1 MDQVID
7 NNEAWNGRLK
17 LFSVLRDLGLFV
29 VQQHEGGRCGAP
41 ALASRRTPG
50 CSWGRRFATGGSGP
64 CPGELASAAGLP
76 DHGALGAALPD
87 VLAAHPALLARLPLV
102 PAPIMPPALSPPL
115 SCPPGHRARHQERL
129 RHRGGDQEEL
139 RGAQAVSELN
149 SMYNELSGRRLKRPI
164 DSQKLVAKV
173 EKVGD
178 REIRINVF
186 EELTEAMTMW
196 DLLNMRTVLDMAV
209 KAHKRSVQLWR
220 HLLETASE
228 EEE

>member
-1 MDQVID
+1 
-7 NNEAWNGRLK
+7 
-17 LFSVLRDLGLFV
+17 
-29 VQQHEGGRCGAP
+29 
-41 ALASRRTPG
+41 
-50 CSWGRRFATGGSGP
+50 
-64 CPGELASAAGLP
+64 
-76 DHGALGAALPD
+76 
-87 VLAAHPALLARLPLV
+87 
-102 PAPIMPPALSPPL
+102 
-115 SCPPGHRARHQERL
+115 
-129 RHRGGDQEEL
+129 
-139 RGAQAVSELN
+139 
-149 SMYNELSGRRLKRPI
+149 MYNELSGRRLKRPI

-178 REIRINVF
+178 REIGINVF